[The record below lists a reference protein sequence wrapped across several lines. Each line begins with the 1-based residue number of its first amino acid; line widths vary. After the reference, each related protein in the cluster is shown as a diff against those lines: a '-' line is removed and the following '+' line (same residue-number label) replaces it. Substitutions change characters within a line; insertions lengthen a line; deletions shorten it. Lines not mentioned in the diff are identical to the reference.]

1 MGWGETDC
9 VYEPYVPASGIIGS
23 KAMHALWGFWQIV
36 PQKDDNN
43 LLSQSMRM
51 SGFLVFFF
59 FVFSLALGMIEL

>member
-59 FVFSLALGMIEL
+59 VFSLALGMIEL